1 MIKKLLSRL
10 FSRQGREE
18 IIEDPRFR
26 NNEIGTKLVGLYEP
40 RTDLPHMIHDSY
52 KDKQEEERRFA
63 KERYDMNMANRNRK
77 YVSKTTIPAEE
88 VERPSN
94 SELKEHQE

>member
-26 NNEIGTKLVGLYEP
+26 NNEIGTKLVGWNEQ
-40 RTDLPHMIHDSY
+40 RADFPHMIHDSN
-52 KDKQEEERRFA
+52 KDREEEERALA
-63 KERYDMNMANRNRK
+63 KERHRMIMANRDKK
-77 YVSKTTIPAEE
+77 YISETTVPTGEA
-88 VERPSN
+88 ERPSN
-94 SELKEHQE
+94 PELKERQE